1 MNETMNARDI
11 PAAIHWHEGLL
22 LTPQHFQQ
30 LTSRQEA
37 LVQYSASVYSPYC
50 WGLRRFKHQGI
61 SLSTGKF
68 QVTELE
74 AVMPDGLLVSYDV
87 AANGSPLE
95 VDLAKYKD
103 LMADRAL
110 PIYLAVMAGQS
121 FGSNGNGDRY
131 EQFDGGLVE
140 DAVSNARAREIFR
153 VRPKLTLVPVPET
166 LPAKYIGFPIAKLRY
181 TDTYRLD
188 DEFIPPILT
197 IPASGARE
205 TPVSRAKLLTG
216 LCSAAAQRVRDRAS
230 ILLNEE
236 ARGANRFHS
245 LPDGEA
251 ARLEQMIKAQRMLSV
266 VGALPVLE
274 AMLQCGGLHPLSI
287 YFGLCAL
294 AGHLAVFGTDMIPD
308 RFEPYDHNDLY
319 LTFKRVIDFIER
331 KLDEGLPVSYKSF
344 HFHFK
349 DHSFQLHF
357 DGAWMGKQ
365 LALAIHGPREM
376 SEEALKLWGESSLI
390 ASEGKIQEIRKKR
403 TTGVPRMY
411 AERVGE
417 VGPRKGVVLFALPDT
432 KEIDPNQTLHI
443 LNDGTWPNDIVL
455 HVLND

>member
-30 LTSRQEA
+30 LTSRHEA
-37 LVQYSASVYSPYC
+37 LVQYSAAVYSPYC

-61 SLSTGKF
+61 SLPTGKF
-68 QVTELE
+68 QIVELE
-74 AVMPDGLLVSYDV
+74 AVMPDGLVVSHD
-87 AANGSPLE
+87 AAGAGASLE
-95 VDLAKYKD
+95 VDLSKYKE
-103 LMADRAL
+103 LMTDRAL
-110 PIYLAVMAGQS
+110 PIYLAMVAGQTN
-121 FGSNGNGDRY
+121 GSSANGDRY
-131 EQFDGGLVE
+131 EQFDGGLVG
-140 DAVSNARAREIFR
+140 DAVSNGRAREIFR
-153 VRPKLTLVPVPET
+153 VRPKLVLVPVPET

-188 DEFIPPILT
+188 DEFIPPLLT
-197 IPASGARE
+197 LPASADRE
-205 TPVSRAKLLTG
+205 APVRRAKLLADM
-216 LCSAAAQRVRDRAS
+216 CSAAAQRVRDRAS

-236 ARGANRFHS
+236 ARGTNRFHA
-245 LPDGEA
+245 LPEGEA
-251 ARLEQMIKAQRMLSV
+251 VRLEQMIKAQRMLSI

-287 YFGLCAL
+287 YLGLCSV

-308 RFEPYDHNDLY
+308 RFEPYNHNDLY
-319 LTFKRVIDFIER
+319 ATFKPLIDFIER

-357 DGAWMGKQ
+357 DGAWLGKQ

-390 ASEGKIQEIRKKR
+390 ASEGKIQEIRKNR
-403 TTGVPRMY
+403 TTGVPRTF
-411 AERVGE
+411 ADRIGD
-417 VGPRKGVVLFALPDT
+417 VGPKKGVVLFALPDT
-432 KEIDPNQTLHI
+432 KEIEPNQTLHI
-443 LNDGTWPNDIVL
+443 LNDGTWPADIVL